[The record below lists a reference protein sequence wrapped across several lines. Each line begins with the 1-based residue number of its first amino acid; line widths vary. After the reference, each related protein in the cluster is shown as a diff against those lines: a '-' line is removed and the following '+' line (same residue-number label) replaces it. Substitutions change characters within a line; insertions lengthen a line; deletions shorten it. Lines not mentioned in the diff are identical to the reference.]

1 MNGDSINVL
10 YVYGFTQAGPVP
22 EAGGAAVTEAGVFA
36 SLLSDGI
43 DEPHPSFFRRNG
55 RVAAVLSR
63 VSRSE
68 FCGPTGEKNLQDL
81 AWLAPRACRHEAV
94 LEQVMCLGP
103 VLPARFGTLFSSTA
117 SLETFMRKHEAA
129 IARFLERVGGQEE
142 WAVKGF
148 LDQARAEAEWV
159 ARRRSEEPCPSG
171 SSPGVTYLQEQSL
184 RIQARQALDDRLAE
198 ACGDLLNQLNSLASE
213 IVPRRVLA
221 HETPESA
228 RELVL
233 NWALLLPSAAV
244 ADFRGRIERANA
256 EQNPGG
262 LAFEV
267 SGPWPPYSFCPVVEA
282 ASASEGA
289 IVEE

>member
-1 MNGDSINVL
+1 MSEDSNNAW
-10 YVYGFTQAGPVP
+10 YVYGFTQAGVVP
-22 EAGGAAVTEAGVFA
+22 EVAGAVMTEAGVSA
-36 SLLSDGI
+36 SLPGGGI
-43 DEPHPSFFRRNG
+43 DEPHPSFFRRSG

-68 FCGPTGEKNLQDL
+68 FCGPTGDKNLQDL

-94 LEQVMCLGP
+94 LEQVMRLGP

-117 SLETFMRKHEAA
+117 SVESFMQKHEAA

-148 LDQARAEAEWV
+148 LDQARAEAEWL

-171 SSPGVTYLQEQSL
+171 SSPGVTYLQEQSA
-184 RIQARQALDDRLAE
+184 RIQARQALDVRLAE
-198 ACGDLLNQLNSLASE
+198 ACDDLLNQLNPLASE
-213 IVPRRVLA
+213 IVPRGILA
-221 HETPESA
+221 RETPEAA
-228 RELVL
+228 REWVL
-233 NWALLLPSAAV
+233 NWALLLPTAAV

-267 SGPWPPYSFCPVVEA
+267 SGPWPPYSFCPVLEA
-282 ASASEGA
+282 EAASEGA